1 MQKKTIQR
9 LAAAGVLSVAVAAT
23 LVYVG
28 TRDPGESLTYN
39 ELLALAGDEQAAAS
53 VEAELE
59 ATSDP
64 EESSALS
71 RLLEEIEAEDA
82 SADSEEADS
91 AASEENTAS
100 EAESEASTSSEAAAS
115 SKSEAAASSASSKT
129 ASSAVSGA
137 SHSTAAPERDYSS
150 SSSAHTASSAA
161 HSTAA
166 SASHSTAES
175 ASHSTAESHATASSK
190 AETTCDEQLA
200 ACIRKIEA
208 LQTRSEKELYGII
221 YDAYDEYMGHPASE
235 RNLMLK
241 ISVVLSKSGEL
252 NKAQSACD
260 KEFKEIVTEMRK
272 ILKDNGR
279 DQTLADEAERT
290 YKQKKNAMIKELT
303 DQAYSGGDG
312 SGQSGKWL
320 AEKAG
325 KLS

>member
-23 LVYVG
+23 LIYAG
-28 TRDPGESLTYN
+28 TRDTGESLTYN
-39 ELLALAGDEQAAAS
+39 ELLALAGDEEAAAS

-59 ATSDP
+59 ATSNL
-64 EESSALS
+64 EENSALS

-91 AASEENTAS
+91 AASEENTAA
-100 EAESEASTSSEAAAS
+100 EAGSEASTSSETAAS

-137 SHSTAAPERDYSS
+137 SHSTAAPDRDYASS
-150 SSSAHTASSAA
+150 GSAHTASSAA

-166 SASHSTAES
+166 SASHSTAD
-175 ASHSTAESHATASSK
+175 APHATASSK
-190 AETTCDEQLA
+190 AEATCDEQLA

-208 LQTRSEKELYGII
+208 LQTRSEKQLYGII

-241 ISVVLSKSGEL
+241 ISVVLSKGGEL

-290 YKQKKNAMIKELT
+290 YKQKKNAMVKELT

>member
-9 LAAAGVLSVAVAAT
+9 LAAAGALSVAVAAT
-23 LVYVG
+23 LIYAG
-28 TRDPGESLTYN
+28 TRDSGESLTYN
-39 ELLALAGDEQAAAS
+39 ELLALAGDEEAAAS

-59 ATSDP
+59 ATSNL
-64 EESSALS
+64 EENSALS

-82 SADSEEADS
+82 SADAEEADS
-91 AASEENTAS
+91 AVSEENTAA
-100 EAESEASTSSEAAAS
+100 EAGSEASTSSETAAS

-137 SHSTAAPERDYSS
+137 SHSTAAPDRDYASS
-150 SSSAHTASSAA
+150 GSAHTASSAA

-166 SASHSTAES
+166 SASHSTAD
-175 ASHSTAESHATASSK
+175 APHATASSK
-190 AETTCDEQLA
+190 AEATCDEQLA

-208 LQTRSEKELYGII
+208 LQTRSEKQLYGII

-241 ISVVLSKSGEL
+241 ISVVLSKGGEL

-290 YKQKKNAMIKELT
+290 YKQKKNAMVKELT

>member
-23 LVYVG
+23 LIYTG

-59 ATSDP
+59 ATSNL
-64 EESSALS
+64 EENSALS

-91 AASEENTAS
+91 AASEENTAA

-166 SASHSTAES
+166 SAP
-175 ASHSTAESHATASSK
+175 HSTAESHATASSK

>member
-9 LAAAGVLSVAVAAT
+9 LAAAGALSVAVAAT
-23 LVYVG
+23 LLYAG
-28 TRDPGESLTYN
+28 TRDSGESLTYN
-39 ELLALAGDEQAAAS
+39 ELLALAGDEEAAAS

-59 ATSDP
+59 ATSNL
-64 EESSALS
+64 EENSALS

-91 AASEENTAS
+91 AVSEENTAA
-100 EAESEASTSSEAAAS
+100 EAGPEASTSSETAAS
-115 SKSEAAASSASSKT
+115 AKSEAAASSASSKT

-137 SHSTAAPERDYSS
+137 SHSTAAPDRDYASS
-150 SSSAHTASSAA
+150 GSAHTASSAS

-166 SASHSTAES
+166 SASHSTA
-175 ASHSTAESHATASSK
+175 SSK
-190 AETTCDEQLA
+190 AEMTCDEQLA
-200 ACIRKIEA
+200 ACIRKIED
-208 LQTRSEKELYGII
+208 LQTRSEKQLYGII

-241 ISVVLSKSGEL
+241 ISVVLSKGGEL

-290 YKQKKNAMIKELT
+290 YKQKKNAMVKELT

>member
-1 MQKKTIQR
+1 MQKKTIRR

-39 ELLALAGDEQAAAS
+39 ELLALAGDEEAAAS

-59 ATSDP
+59 AASDP
-64 EESSALS
+64 EENSALS

-82 SADSEEADS
+82 SEASEEADS
-91 AASEENTAS
+91 AASEENTAA

-137 SHSTAAPERDYSS
+137 SHSTAAPERDYSA

-166 SASHSTAES
+166 SAP
-175 ASHSTAESHATASSK
+175 HSTAESHATASSK

>member
-23 LVYVG
+23 LIYAG
-28 TRDPGESLTYN
+28 TRDSGESLTYN
-39 ELLALAGDEQAAAS
+39 ELLALAGDEEAAAS

-59 ATSDP
+59 ATSNL
-64 EESSALS
+64 EENSALS

-91 AASEENTAS
+91 AASEENTAA
-100 EAESEASTSSEAAAS
+100 EAGSEASTSSETAAS

-137 SHSTAAPERDYSS
+137 SHSTAAPDRDYASS
-150 SSSAHTASSAA
+150 GSAHTASSAA

-166 SASHSTAES
+166 SASHSTAD
-175 ASHSTAESHATASSK
+175 APHSTASSK
-190 AETTCDEQLA
+190 AEETCDEQLA

-208 LQTRSEKELYGII
+208 LQTRSEKQLYGII

-241 ISVVLSKSGEL
+241 ISVVLSKGGEL

-272 ILKDNGR
+272 ILKDNDR

-290 YKQKKNAMIKELT
+290 YKQKKNAMVKELT

>member
-23 LVYVG
+23 LLYAG
-28 TRDPGESLTYN
+28 TRDSGESLTYN
-39 ELLALAGDEQAAAS
+39 ELLALAGDEEAAAS

-59 ATSDP
+59 ATSNL
-64 EESSALS
+64 EENSALS

-91 AASEENTAS
+91 AVSEEDTAA
-100 EAESEASTSSEAAAS
+100 EAGSEASTSSETAAS

-137 SHSTAAPERDYSS
+137 SHSTAAPDRDYASS
-150 SSSAHTASSAA
+150 GSAHTASSAA

-166 SASHSTAES
+166 SASHSTEDAP
-175 ASHSTAESHATASSK
+175 HATASSK
-190 AETTCDEQLA
+190 AEATCDEQLA

-208 LQTRSEKELYGII
+208 LQIRSEKQLYGII

-241 ISVVLSKSGEL
+241 ISVVLSKGGEL

-290 YKQKKNAMIKELT
+290 YKQKKNAMVKELT

>member
-1 MQKKTIQR
+1 MQKKTIRR
-9 LAAAGVLSVAVAAT
+9 LAAAGVLSVAVVAT

-59 ATSDP
+59 ATSNL
-64 EESSALS
+64 EENSALS

-82 SADSEEADS
+82 SADSEEAEEADS

-100 EAESEASTSSEAAAS
+100 EAESETSTSSEAAAS

-175 ASHSTAESHATASSK
+175 HAAASSK

>member
-23 LVYVG
+23 LIYAG
-28 TRDPGESLTYN
+28 TRDSGESLTYN
-39 ELLALAGDEQAAAS
+39 ELLALAGDEEAAAS

-59 ATSDP
+59 ATSNL
-64 EESSALS
+64 EENSALS

-91 AASEENTAS
+91 AVSEENTAA
-100 EAESEASTSSEAAAS
+100 EAGSEASTSSETAAS

-137 SHSTAAPERDYSS
+137 SHSTAEPDRDYASS
-150 SSSAHTASSAA
+150 GSAHTASSAA

-166 SASHSTAES
+166 SASHSTAD
-175 ASHSTAESHATASSK
+175 APHATASSK
-190 AETTCDEQLA
+190 DEATCDEQLA

-208 LQTRSEKELYGII
+208 LQTSSEKQLYGII

-241 ISVVLSKSGEL
+241 ISVVLSKGGEL

-279 DQTLADEAERT
+279 DQTIADEAART
-290 YKQKKNAMIKELT
+290 YKQKKNAMVKELT

>member
-9 LAAAGVLSVAVAAT
+9 LAAAGALSVAVAAT
-23 LVYVG
+23 LLYAG
-28 TRDPGESLTYN
+28 TRDSGESLTYN
-39 ELLALAGDEQAAAS
+39 ELLALAGDEEAAAS

-59 ATSDP
+59 ATSNL
-64 EESSALS
+64 EENSALS

-91 AASEENTAS
+91 AISEENTAA
-100 EAESEASTSSEAAAS
+100 EAGSEASTSSETAAS

-137 SHSTAAPERDYSS
+137 SHSTAAPDRDYASS
-150 SSSAHTASSAA
+150 GSAHTASSAA

-166 SASHSTAES
+166 SASHSTAD
-175 ASHSTAESHATASSK
+175 APHATASSK
-190 AETTCDEQLA
+190 AEATCDEQLA

-208 LQTRSEKELYGII
+208 LQTRSEKQLYGII

-241 ISVVLSKSGEL
+241 ISVVLSKGGEL

-290 YKQKKNAMIKELT
+290 YKQKKNAMVKELT

>member
-23 LVYVG
+23 LIYAG

-39 ELLALAGDEQAAAS
+39 ELLALAGDEEAAAS

-59 ATSDP
+59 ATSNL
-64 EESSALS
+64 EENSALS

-82 SADSEEADS
+82 SADSEEAEEADS
-91 AASEENTAS
+91 AVSEENTAA

-115 SKSEAAASSASSKT
+115 SKSEAAVSSASSKT

-166 SASHSTAES
+166 SASHSTAD
-175 ASHSTAESHATASSK
+175 APHSTASSK
-190 AETTCDEQLA
+190 AEMTCDEQLA

-208 LQTRSEKELYGII
+208 LQTRSEKQLYGII

-260 KEFKEIVTEMRK
+260 KEFKEIITEMRK

-290 YKQKKNAMIKELT
+290 YKQKKNAMVKELT

>member
-23 LVYVG
+23 LIYAG
-28 TRDPGESLTYN
+28 TRDSGESLTYN
-39 ELLALAGDEQAAAS
+39 ELLALAGDEEAAAS

-59 ATSDP
+59 ATSNL
-64 EESSALS
+64 EENSALS

-91 AASEENTAS
+91 AVSEENTAA
-100 EAESEASTSSEAAAS
+100 EAGSEASTSSETAAS

-137 SHSTAAPERDYSS
+137 SHSTAAPDRDYASS
-150 SSSAHTASSAA
+150 GSAHTASSAA

-166 SASHSTAES
+166 SASHSTAD
-175 ASHSTAESHATASSK
+175 APHATASSK
-190 AETTCDEQLA
+190 AEATCDEQLA
-200 ACIRKIEA
+200 ECIRKIEA
-208 LQTRSEKELYGII
+208 LQTRSEKQLYGII
-221 YDAYDEYMGHPASE
+221 YDAYDEYMEHPASE

-241 ISVVLSKSGEL
+241 ISVVLSKGGEL

-290 YKQKKNAMIKELT
+290 YKQKKNAMVKELT

>member
-1 MQKKTIQR
+1 MQKKMIQR

-23 LVYVG
+23 LIYAG

-39 ELLALAGDEQAAAS
+39 ELLALAGDEEAAAS

-59 ATSDP
+59 ATSNL
-64 EESSALS
+64 EENSALS

-82 SADSEEADS
+82 SADSEEAEEADS
-91 AASEENTAS
+91 AASEENTAA

-166 SASHSTAES
+166 SAP
-175 ASHSTAESHATASSK
+175 HSTAESHAAASSK
-190 AETTCDEQLA
+190 AEMTCDEQLA
-200 ACIRKIEA
+200 ECIRKIEV

-290 YKQKKNAMIKELT
+290 YKQKKNAMVKELT

>member
-1 MQKKTIQR
+1 MQKKTIRR

-23 LVYVG
+23 LIYAG

-39 ELLALAGDEQAAAS
+39 ELLALAGDEEAAAS

-59 ATSDP
+59 ATSNL
-64 EESSALS
+64 EENSALS

-82 SADSEEADS
+82 SAASEEADS

-175 ASHSTAESHATASSK
+175 HAAASSK

-241 ISVVLSKSGEL
+241 ISVILSKSGEL

>member
-23 LVYVG
+23 LIYAG

-39 ELLALAGDEQAAAS
+39 ELLALAGDEEAAAS

-59 ATSDP
+59 ATSNL
-64 EESSALS
+64 EENSALS

-82 SADSEEADS
+82 SAASEEAEEADS
-91 AASEENTAS
+91 AASEENTAA

-137 SHSTAAPERDYSS
+137 SHSTAAPERDYSA

-166 SASHSTAES
+166 SASHSTAD
-175 ASHSTAESHATASSK
+175 APHSTASSK

>member
-23 LVYVG
+23 LIYAG
-28 TRDPGESLTYN
+28 TRDSGESLTYN
-39 ELLALAGDEQAAAS
+39 ELLALAGDEEAAAS

-59 ATSDP
+59 ATSNL
-64 EESSALS
+64 EENSALS

-82 SADSEEADS
+82 SAASEEADS
-91 AASEENTAS
+91 AVSEENTAA
-100 EAESEASTSSEAAAS
+100 EAGSEASTSSETAAS

-137 SHSTAAPERDYSS
+137 SHSTAAPDRDYASS
-150 SSSAHTASSAA
+150 GSAHTASSAA

-166 SASHSTAES
+166 SASHSTAD
-175 ASHSTAESHATASSK
+175 APHATASSK
-190 AETTCDEQLA
+190 AEATCDEQLA
-200 ACIRKIEA
+200 ECIRKIEA
-208 LQTRSEKELYGII
+208 LQTRSEKQLYGII

-241 ISVVLSKSGEL
+241 ISVVLSKGGEL

-290 YKQKKNAMIKELT
+290 YKQKKNAMVKELT

>member
-23 LVYVG
+23 LIYAG
-28 TRDPGESLTYN
+28 TRDSGESLTYN
-39 ELLALAGDEQAAAS
+39 ELLALAGDEEAAAS

-59 ATSDP
+59 ATSNL
-64 EESSALS
+64 EENSALS

-91 AASEENTAS
+91 TVSEENTAA
-100 EAESEASTSSEAAAS
+100 EAGSEASTSSETAAS

-137 SHSTAAPERDYSS
+137 SHSTAAPDREYASS
-150 SSSAHTASSAA
+150 GSAHTASSAA

-166 SASHSTAES
+166 SASHSTAD
-175 ASHSTAESHATASSK
+175 APHATASSK
-190 AETTCDEQLA
+190 AEATCDEQLA
-200 ACIRKIEA
+200 ECIRKIEA
-208 LQTRSEKELYGII
+208 LQTRSEKQLYGII

-241 ISVVLSKSGEL
+241 ISVVLSKGGEL

-272 ILKDNGR
+272 ILKDNDR

-290 YKQKKNAMIKELT
+290 YKQKKNAMVKELT

>member
-1 MQKKTIQR
+1 MQKKTIRR

-59 ATSDP
+59 ATSNL
-64 EESSALS
+64 EENSALS

-82 SADSEEADS
+82 SAASEEADS

-100 EAESEASTSSEAAAS
+100 EAESEASTSSEAASS
-115 SKSEAAASSASSKT
+115 SKSEAAASSKT

-175 ASHSTAESHATASSK
+175 HAAASSK

-200 ACIRKIEA
+200 ACIREIEA

>member
-23 LVYVG
+23 LIYAG
-28 TRDPGESLTYN
+28 TRDSGESLTYN
-39 ELLALAGDEQAAAS
+39 ELLALAGDEEAAAS

-59 ATSDP
+59 ATSNL
-64 EESSALS
+64 EENSALS

-91 AASEENTAS
+91 AVSEENTAA
-100 EAESEASTSSEAAAS
+100 EAGSEASTSSETAAS

-137 SHSTAAPERDYSS
+137 SHSTAAPDRDYASS
-150 SSSAHTASSAA
+150 GSAHTASSAA

-166 SASHSTAES
+166 SVSHSA
-175 ASHSTAESHATASSK
+175 ADAPHATASSK
-190 AETTCDEQLA
+190 AEATCDEQLA
-200 ACIRKIEA
+200 ECIRKIEA
-208 LQTRSEKELYGII
+208 LQTRSEKQLYGII

-241 ISVVLSKSGEL
+241 ISVVLSKGGEL

-290 YKQKKNAMIKELT
+290 YKQKKNAMVKELT

>member
-23 LVYVG
+23 LIYAG

-39 ELLALAGDEQAAAS
+39 ELLALAGDEEAAAS

-59 ATSDP
+59 ATSNL
-64 EESSALS
+64 EENSALS

-91 AASEENTAS
+91 AASEENTAA

-137 SHSTAAPERDYSS
+137 SHSTAAPERDYSAS
-150 SSSAHTASSAA
+150 GSAHTASSAA

-166 SASHSTAES
+166 SASHSTAD
-175 ASHSTAESHATASSK
+175 APHSTASSK

>member
-23 LVYVG
+23 LIYAG
-28 TRDPGESLTYN
+28 TRDSGESLTYN
-39 ELLALAGDEQAAAS
+39 ELLALAGDEEAAAS

-59 ATSDP
+59 ATSNL
-64 EESSALS
+64 EENSALS

-91 AASEENTAS
+91 AVSEENTAAEAGS
-100 EAESEASTSSEAAAS
+100 EANTSSETAAS

-137 SHSTAAPERDYSS
+137 SHSTAAPDRDYASS
-150 SSSAHTASSAA
+150 GSAHTASSAA

-166 SASHSTAES
+166 SASHSTAD
-175 ASHSTAESHATASSK
+175 APHATASSK
-190 AETTCDEQLA
+190 AEATCDEQLA
-200 ACIRKIEA
+200 ECIRKIEA
-208 LQTRSEKELYGII
+208 LQTRSEKQLYGII

-241 ISVVLSKSGEL
+241 ISVVLSKGGEL

-290 YKQKKNAMIKELT
+290 YKQKKNAMVKELT

>member
-23 LVYVG
+23 LIYAG
-28 TRDPGESLTYN
+28 TRDSGESLTYN
-39 ELLALAGDEQAAAS
+39 ELLALAGDEEAAAS

-59 ATSDP
+59 ATSNL
-64 EESSALS
+64 EENSALS

-91 AASEENTAS
+91 AFSEENTAA
-100 EAESEASTSSEAAAS
+100 EAGLEASTSSETAAS

-137 SHSTAAPERDYSS
+137 SHSTAAPDRDYASS
-150 SSSAHTASSAA
+150 GSAHTASSAA

-166 SASHSTAES
+166 SASHSTAD
-175 ASHSTAESHATASSK
+175 APHATASSK
-190 AETTCDEQLA
+190 AEATCDEQLA

-208 LQTRSEKELYGII
+208 LQTRSEKQLYGII

-241 ISVVLSKSGEL
+241 ISVVLSKGGEL

-290 YKQKKNAMIKELT
+290 YKQKKNAMVKELT

>member
-23 LVYVG
+23 LIYAG

-59 ATSDP
+59 ATSNL
-64 EESSALS
+64 EENSALS

-82 SADSEEADS
+82 SADSEEAEEADS
-91 AASEENTAS
+91 AASEANTAS

-161 HSTAA
+161 HSTVA
-166 SASHSTAES
+166 S
-175 ASHSTAESHATASSK
+175 ASHSTAESHAAASSK

-260 KEFKEIVTEMRK
+260 KEFKEIVAEMRK

>member
-9 LAAAGVLSVAVAAT
+9 LAAAGALSVAVAAT
-23 LVYVG
+23 LIYAG
-28 TRDPGESLTYN
+28 TRDSGESLTYN
-39 ELLALAGDEQAAAS
+39 ELLALAGDEEAAAS

-59 ATSDP
+59 ATSNL
-64 EESSALS
+64 EENSALS

-91 AASEENTAS
+91 AASEENTAA
-100 EAESEASTSSEAAAS
+100 EAGSEASTSSETVAS

-137 SHSTAAPERDYSS
+137 SHSTAAPDRDYASS
-150 SSSAHTASSAA
+150 GSAHTTSSAS

-166 SASHSTAES
+166 SASHSTAS
-175 ASHSTAESHATASSK
+175 NK
-190 AETTCDEQLA
+190 AEETCDEQLA

-208 LQTRSEKELYGII
+208 LQTRSEKQLYGII

-241 ISVVLSKSGEL
+241 ISVVLSKGGEL

-290 YKQKKNAMIKELT
+290 YKQKKNAMVKELT

>member
-1 MQKKTIQR
+1 MQKKTIRR

-59 ATSDP
+59 ATSNL
-64 EESSALS
+64 EENSALS

-82 SADSEEADS
+82 SEASEEADS
-91 AASEENTAS
+91 AVSEENTAA
-100 EAESEASTSSEAAAS
+100 EAGSEASTSSETAAS

-137 SHSTAAPERDYSS
+137 SHSTAAPDRDYASS
-150 SSSAHTASSAA
+150 GSAHTASSAA

-166 SASHSTAES
+166 SASHSTAD
-175 ASHSTAESHATASSK
+175 APHATASSK
-190 AETTCDEQLA
+190 AEETCDEQLA

-208 LQTRSEKELYGII
+208 LQTRSEKQLYGII

-241 ISVVLSKSGEL
+241 ISVVLSKGGEL

-290 YKQKKNAMIKELT
+290 YKQKKNAMVKELT

>member
-9 LAAAGVLSVAVAAT
+9 LAAAGALSVAVAAT
-23 LVYVG
+23 LLYAG
-28 TRDPGESLTYN
+28 TRDSGESLTYN
-39 ELLALAGDEQAAAS
+39 ELLALAGDEEAAAS

-59 ATSDP
+59 ATSNL
-64 EESSALS
+64 EENSALS

-91 AASEENTAS
+91 AVSEENTAA
-100 EAESEASTSSEAAAS
+100 EAGSEASTSSETAAS

-137 SHSTAAPERDYSS
+137 SHSTAAPDRDYASS
-150 SSSAHTASSAA
+150 GSAHTASSAA

-166 SASHSTAES
+166 SASHSTAD
-175 ASHSTAESHATASSK
+175 APHATASSK
-190 AETTCDEQLA
+190 AEATCDEQLA

-208 LQTRSEKELYGII
+208 LQTRSEKQLYGII

-241 ISVVLSKSGEL
+241 ISVVLSKGGEL

-290 YKQKKNAMIKELT
+290 YKQKKNAMVKELT

>member
-23 LVYVG
+23 LIYAG

-39 ELLALAGDEQAAAS
+39 ELLALAGDEEAAAS

-59 ATSDP
+59 ATSNL
-64 EESSALS
+64 EENSALS

-82 SADSEEADS
+82 SEASEEADS
-91 AASEENTAS
+91 AASEENTAA

-175 ASHSTAESHATASSK
+175 HATASSK

-200 ACIRKIEA
+200 TCIRKIEA

>member
-39 ELLALAGDEQAAAS
+39 ELLALAGDEEAAAS

-59 ATSDP
+59 ATSNL
-64 EESSALS
+64 EENSALS

-82 SADSEEADS
+82 STASEEADS
-91 AASEENTAS
+91 AASEENTAL

-166 SASHSTAES
+166 SAP
-175 ASHSTAESHATASSK
+175 HSTAESHATASSK

>member
-23 LVYVG
+23 LIYAG
-28 TRDPGESLTYN
+28 TRDSGESLTYN
-39 ELLALAGDEQAAAS
+39 ELLALAGDEEAAAS

-59 ATSDP
+59 ATSNL
-64 EESSALS
+64 EENSALS

-91 AASEENTAS
+91 AVSEENTAA
-100 EAESEASTSSEAAAS
+100 EAGSEASTSSETAAS

-137 SHSTAAPERDYSS
+137 SHSTAAPDRDYASS
-150 SSSAHTASSAA
+150 GSAHTASSAA

-166 SASHSTAES
+166 SASHSTAD
-175 ASHSTAESHATASSK
+175 APHTTASSK
-190 AETTCDEQLA
+190 AEATCDEQLA
-200 ACIRKIEA
+200 ECIRKIEA
-208 LQTRSEKELYGII
+208 LQTRSEKQLYGII

-241 ISVVLSKSGEL
+241 ISVVLSKGGEL

-290 YKQKKNAMIKELT
+290 YKQKKNAMVKELT

>member
-23 LVYVG
+23 LIYAG
-28 TRDPGESLTYN
+28 TRDSGESLTYN
-39 ELLALAGDEQAAAS
+39 ELLALAGDEEAAAS

-59 ATSDP
+59 ATSNL
-64 EESSALS
+64 EENSALS

-82 SADSEEADS
+82 SADPEEADS
-91 AASEENTAS
+91 AVSEENTAA
-100 EAESEASTSSEAAAS
+100 EAGSEASTSSETAAS

-137 SHSTAAPERDYSS
+137 SHSTAAPDRDYASS
-150 SSSAHTASSAA
+150 GSAHTASGAA

-166 SASHSTAES
+166 SASHSTAD
-175 ASHSTAESHATASSK
+175 APHATASSK
-190 AETTCDEQLA
+190 AEATCDEQLA

-208 LQTRSEKELYGII
+208 LQTRSEKQLYGII

-241 ISVVLSKSGEL
+241 ISVVLSKGGEL

-290 YKQKKNAMIKELT
+290 YKQKKNAMVKELT

>member
-23 LVYVG
+23 LIYAG
-28 TRDPGESLTYN
+28 TRDSGESLTYN
-39 ELLALAGDEQAAAS
+39 ELLALAGDEEAAAS

-59 ATSDP
+59 ATSNL
-64 EESSALS
+64 EENSALS

-82 SADSEEADS
+82 AADSEEADS
-91 AASEENTAS
+91 AVSEENTAA
-100 EAESEASTSSEAAAS
+100 EAGSEASTSSETAAS

-137 SHSTAAPERDYSS
+137 SHSTAAPDRDYASS
-150 SSSAHTASSAA
+150 GSAHTASSAA

-166 SASHSTAES
+166 SASHSTAD
-175 ASHSTAESHATASSK
+175 APHATASSK
-190 AETTCDEQLA
+190 AEATCDEQLA

-208 LQTRSEKELYGII
+208 LQTRSEKQLYGII

-241 ISVVLSKSGEL
+241 ISVVLSKGGEL

-290 YKQKKNAMIKELT
+290 YKQKKNAMVKELT
-303 DQAYSGGDG
+303 NQAYSGGDG

>member
-23 LVYVG
+23 LIYAG

-39 ELLALAGDEQAAAS
+39 ELLALAGDEEAAAS

-59 ATSDP
+59 ATSNL
-64 EESSALS
+64 EENSALS

-82 SADSEEADS
+82 SADSEEAEEEDS
-91 AASEENTAS
+91 AASEENTAA

-166 SASHSTAES
+166 SAP
-175 ASHSTAESHATASSK
+175 HSTAESHAAASSK

-290 YKQKKNAMIKELT
+290 YKQKKNAMVKELT

>member
-23 LVYVG
+23 LLYAG
-28 TRDPGESLTYN
+28 TRDTGESLTYN
-39 ELLALAGDEQAAAS
+39 ELLALAGDEEAAAS

-59 ATSDP
+59 ATSNL
-64 EESSALS
+64 EENSALS

-91 AASEENTAS
+91 AASEENTAA
-100 EAESEASTSSEAAAS
+100 EAGSEASTSSETAAS

-137 SHSTAAPERDYSS
+137 SHSTAAPDRDYASS
-150 SSSAHTASSAA
+150 GSAHTASSAA

-166 SASHSTAES
+166 SASHSTA
-175 ASHSTAESHATASSK
+175 SSK
-190 AETTCDEQLA
+190 AEETCDEQLA

-208 LQTRSEKELYGII
+208 LQTRSEKQLYGII

-241 ISVVLSKSGEL
+241 ISVVLSKGGEL

-290 YKQKKNAMIKELT
+290 YKQKKNAMVKELT

>member
-23 LVYVG
+23 LIYAG

-39 ELLALAGDEQAAAS
+39 ELLALAGDEEATAS

-59 ATSDP
+59 ATSNL
-64 EESSALS
+64 EENSALS

-82 SADSEEADS
+82 SEASEEAEEADS
-91 AASEENTAS
+91 AASEENTAA

-137 SHSTAAPERDYSS
+137 SHSTAAPERDYSA

-166 SASHSTAES
+166 S

-290 YKQKKNAMIKELT
+290 YKQKKNAMVKELT

>member
-1 MQKKTIQR
+1 MQKKTIRR
-9 LAAAGVLSVAVAAT
+9 LAAAGVLSVAVAAV
-23 LVYVG
+23 LVWAG
-28 TRDPGESLTYN
+28 NRDTGESLTYN
-39 ELLALAGDEQAAAS
+39 ELLALAGDEEAAAS

-59 ATSDP
+59 ASSDL
-64 EESSALS
+64 EEDSALS
-71 RLLEEIEAEDA
+71 RLLEELETEDA
-82 SADSEEADS
+82 SSASEEADS
-91 AASEENTAS
+91 AVSEENAAS
-100 EAESEASTSSEAAAS
+100 EAESEASTSSEAS
-115 SKSEAAASSASSKT
+115 SVTSKSEAASSSVSSKT

-137 SHSTAAPERDYSS
+137 SHSTAAPDRDYSS
-150 SSSAHTASSAA
+150 SGSSHTASSAA

-166 SASHSTAES
+166 SSSHAASSHSTASSS
-175 ASHSTAESHATASSK
+175 AEK
-190 AETTCDEQLA
+190 TCDEQLA
-200 ACIRKIEA
+200 ECIRKIEA

-221 YDAYDEYMGHPASE
+221 YEAFDEYMSHPASE

-241 ISVVLSKSGEL
+241 VSVVLSKSGEL
-252 NKAQSACD
+252 NKAQSKCD
-260 KEFKEIVTEMRK
+260 KEFKAIVTEMRK

>member
-1 MQKKTIQR
+1 MQKKTIRR
-9 LAAAGVLSVAVAAT
+9 LVAAGVLSVAVAAT

-39 ELLALAGDEQAAAS
+39 ELLALAGDEEAAAS

-59 ATSDP
+59 ATSNL
-64 EESSALS
+64 EENSALS

-82 SADSEEADS
+82 SAASEEADS

-175 ASHSTAESHATASSK
+175 HAVASSK

>member
-23 LVYVG
+23 LIYAG
-28 TRDPGESLTYN
+28 TRDSGESLTYN
-39 ELLALAGDEQAAAS
+39 ELLALAGDEEAAAS

-59 ATSDP
+59 ATSNL
-64 EESSALS
+64 EENSALS

-91 AASEENTAS
+91 AASEENTAA
-100 EAESEASTSSEAAAS
+100 EAGSEASTSSETAAS

-137 SHSTAAPERDYSS
+137 SHSTAAPDRDYASS
-150 SSSAHTASSAA
+150 GSAHTASSAA

-166 SASHSTAES
+166 SASHSTAD
-175 ASHSTAESHATASSK
+175 APHATASSK
-190 AETTCDEQLA
+190 VEATCDEQLA

-208 LQTRSEKELYGII
+208 LQTRSEKQLYGII

-241 ISVVLSKSGEL
+241 ISVVLSKGGEL

-290 YKQKKNAMIKELT
+290 YKQKKNAMVKELT

>member
-23 LVYVG
+23 LIYAG

-39 ELLALAGDEQAAAS
+39 ELLALAGDEEAAAS

-59 ATSDP
+59 ATSNL
-64 EESSALS
+64 EENSALS

-82 SADSEEADS
+82 SADSEEAEEADS
-91 AASEENTAS
+91 AVSEENTAS

-137 SHSTAAPERDYSS
+137 SHSTAAPDRDYASS
-150 SSSAHTASSAA
+150 GSAHTASSAA

-166 SASHSTAES
+166 SAP
-175 ASHSTAESHATASSK
+175 HSTAESHATASSK

-290 YKQKKNAMIKELT
+290 YKQKKNAMVKELT

>member
-1 MQKKTIQR
+1 MQKKTIRR

-23 LVYVG
+23 LIYAG

-39 ELLALAGDEQAAAS
+39 ELLALAGDEEAAAS

-59 ATSDP
+59 AASNL
-64 EESSALS
+64 EENSALS

-82 SADSEEADS
+82 SAASEEADS

-175 ASHSTAESHATASSK
+175 HAPASSK